1 MNMDEIYNSIR
12 DIREAMLVNLGSV
25 KARVN
30 SIIVSR
36 NRDAN
41 YIERVFDELLD
52 YMSLCY
58 YEVKPMYLRLLEYT
72 STFDIE
78 LTNDYIS
85 IFNKMFDNKRLLMRT
100 RAHIVINF
108 FYNIVRI
115 RLIFALTIFILSRFI
130 IYFIQYFFSK

>member
-30 SIIVSR
+30 FIIVSR

-41 YIERVFDELLD
+41 YIGRVFDELLD

-85 IFNKMFDNKRLLMRT
+85 IFNKMFDEK
-100 RAHIVINF
+100 
-108 FYNIVRI
+108 I
-115 RLIFALTIFILSRFI
+115 RKL
-130 IYFIQYFFSK
+130 

>member
-1 MNMDEIYNSIR
+1 MNMEEIFNSIR
-12 DIREAMLVNLGSV
+12 DVREAILGNLGSV
-25 KARVN
+25 KSRVN

-41 YIERVFDELLD
+41 YIGRVFDELLD

-58 YEVKPMYLRLLEYT
+58 YEVKPIYLRLLEYT

-85 IFNKMFDNKRLLMRT
+85 IFNQNFDEK
-100 RAHIVINF
+100 
-108 FYNIVRI
+108 I
-115 RLIFALTIFILSRFI
+115 RKL
-130 IYFIQYFFSK
+130 

>member
-25 KARVN
+25 KDKVN
-30 SIIVSR
+30 FIIVSR

-41 YIERVFDELLD
+41 YIGRVFDELLD

-78 LTNDYIS
+78 LANDYIS
-85 IFNKMFDNKRLLMRT
+85 IFNKMFDEK
-100 RAHIVINF
+100 
-108 FYNIVRI
+108 I
-115 RLIFALTIFILSRFI
+115 RKL
-130 IYFIQYFFSK
+130 

>member
-1 MNMDEIYNSIR
+1 MDMEEIFNSIR
-12 DIREAMLVNLGSV
+12 DLREAMLVNLSSV
-25 KARVN
+25 KSKVN

-41 YIERVFDELLD
+41 YIGRVFDELLD

-72 STFDIE
+72 STFDME

-85 IFNKMFDNKRLLMRT
+85 IFNQNFDEK
-100 RAHIVINF
+100 
-108 FYNIVRI
+108 I
-115 RLIFALTIFILSRFI
+115 RKL
-130 IYFIQYFFSK
+130 

>member
-12 DIREAMLVNLGSV
+12 DIREAMIVNLGSV
-25 KARVN
+25 KDKVN
-30 SIIVSR
+30 FIIVSR

-41 YIERVFDELLD
+41 YIGRVFDELLD

-85 IFNKMFDNKRLLMRT
+85 IFNKMFDEK
-100 RAHIVINF
+100 
-108 FYNIVRI
+108 I
-115 RLIFALTIFILSRFI
+115 RKL
-130 IYFIQYFFSK
+130 

>member
-1 MNMDEIYNSIR
+1 MNMDEIFNSINSVR
-12 DIREAMLVNLGSV
+12 DMMLVNLGSV
-25 KARVN
+25 KAKVN

-41 YIERVFDELLD
+41 YIGRVFDELLD

-58 YEVKPMYLRLLEYT
+58 YEVKPIYLRLLEYT

-85 IFNKMFDNKRLLMRT
+85 IFNQNFDEK
-100 RAHIVINF
+100 
-108 FYNIVRI
+108 I
-115 RLIFALTIFILSRFI
+115 RKL
-130 IYFIQYFFSK
+130 

>member
-25 KARVN
+25 KDKVN
-30 SIIVSR
+30 FIIVSR

-41 YIERVFDELLD
+41 YIGRVFDELLD

-58 YEVKPMYLRLLEYT
+58 YEVKPMYLKLLEYT

-85 IFNKMFDNKRLLMRT
+85 IFNKMFDEK
-100 RAHIVINF
+100 
-108 FYNIVRI
+108 I
-115 RLIFALTIFILSRFI
+115 RKL
-130 IYFIQYFFSK
+130 

>member
-1 MNMDEIYNSIR
+1 MNMDEINNSIR

-25 KARVN
+25 KDKVN
-30 SIIVSR
+30 FIIVSR

-41 YIERVFDELLD
+41 YIGRVFDELLD

-85 IFNKMFDNKRLLMRT
+85 IFNKMFDEK
-100 RAHIVINF
+100 
-108 FYNIVRI
+108 I
-115 RLIFALTIFILSRFI
+115 RKL
-130 IYFIQYFFSK
+130 

>member
-12 DIREAMLVNLGSV
+12 DIRETMLVNLGNV

-41 YIERVFDELLD
+41 YIGRVFDELLD

-58 YEVKPMYLRLLEYT
+58 YEVKPIYFRLLEYT

-85 IFNKMFDNKRLLMRT
+85 IFNKMFDEK
-100 RAHIVINF
+100 
-108 FYNIVRI
+108 I
-115 RLIFALTIFILSRFI
+115 RKL
-130 IYFIQYFFSK
+130 

>member
-25 KARVN
+25 KDKVN
-30 SIIVSR
+30 FIIVSR

-41 YIERVFDELLD
+41 YIGRVFDELLD

-78 LTNDYIS
+78 LTNDYIN
-85 IFNKMFDNKRLLMRT
+85 IFNKMFDEK
-100 RAHIVINF
+100 
-108 FYNIVRI
+108 I
-115 RLIFALTIFILSRFI
+115 RKL
-130 IYFIQYFFSK
+130 

>member
-25 KARVN
+25 KDKVN
-30 SIIVSR
+30 FIIVSR

-41 YIERVFDELLD
+41 YIGRVFDELLD

-72 STFDIE
+72 CTFDIE

-85 IFNKMFDNKRLLMRT
+85 IFNKMFDEK
-100 RAHIVINF
+100 
-108 FYNIVRI
+108 I
-115 RLIFALTIFILSRFI
+115 RKL
-130 IYFIQYFFSK
+130 

>member
-12 DIREAMLVNLGSV
+12 DIRETMLVNLGSV

-41 YIERVFDELLD
+41 YIGRVFDELLD

-58 YEVKPMYLRLLEYT
+58 YEVKPIYFRLLEYT

-85 IFNKMFDNKRLLMRT
+85 IFNKMFDEK
-100 RAHIVINF
+100 
-108 FYNIVRI
+108 I
-115 RLIFALTIFILSRFI
+115 RKL
-130 IYFIQYFFSK
+130 

>member
-1 MNMDEIYNSIR
+1 MNMDEINNSIR

-25 KARVN
+25 KAKVN

-41 YIERVFDELLD
+41 YIGRVFDELLD

-58 YEVKPMYLRLLEYT
+58 YEAKPMYLRLLEYT

-85 IFNKMFDNKRLLMRT
+85 IFNKMFDEK
-100 RAHIVINF
+100 
-108 FYNIVRI
+108 I
-115 RLIFALTIFILSRFI
+115 RKL
-130 IYFIQYFFSK
+130 

>member
-1 MNMDEIYNSIR
+1 MNMDEIFNSINSVS
-12 DIREAMLVNLGSV
+12 DMLLVNLGSV
-25 KARVN
+25 KAKVN

-41 YIERVFDELLD
+41 YIGRVFDELLD

-58 YEVKPMYLRLLEYT
+58 YEVKPIYLRLLEYT

-85 IFNKMFDNKRLLMRT
+85 IFNQNFDEK
-100 RAHIVINF
+100 
-108 FYNIVRI
+108 I
-115 RLIFALTIFILSRFI
+115 RKL
-130 IYFIQYFFSK
+130 

>member
-1 MNMDEIYNSIR
+1 MDMDEIFKNVR
-12 DIREAMLVNLGSV
+12 NIRETMLVNLGNV

-30 SIIVSR
+30 FIIVSR
-36 NRDAN
+36 NMDAD
-41 YIERVFDELLD
+41 YIGRVFDELLD

-85 IFNKMFDNKRLLMRT
+85 IFNKMFDEK
-100 RAHIVINF
+100 
-108 FYNIVRI
+108 I
-115 RLIFALTIFILSRFI
+115 RKL
-130 IYFIQYFFSK
+130 